1 MSITQLNVCICS
13 LRYPACNAHVPYCQ
27 LWPDWLYNIFSTSSH
42 KRHDFQKKGYSTQNV
57 CFDFL
62 YNFFSET
69 FLVLRRNER
78 DMIIYILVFIQN
90 TLCSCPIL
98 MKIACSRQIFEKSS
112 NTVFHENPSSGAELF
127 HVDGRTVGQ
136 K

>member
-1 MSITQLNVCICS
+1 MCVFVALGIQHAMRMCHIVNCGLTGST
-13 LRYPACNAHVPYCQ
+13 
-27 LWPDWLYNIFSTSSH
+27 IFFPHHLINGTIF
-42 KRHDFQKKGYSTQNV
+42 KKKGYSTQNV